1 MGVKSTVHLSREE
14 AERRYIDHIIETVL
28 RPRLVGQVS
37 YLSDTELEDV
47 IERFND
53 EKYHD
58 QMGFENYIIDAR
70 TDVRT

>member
-14 AERRYIDHIIETVL
+14 AERRYIDHIIDTVL
-28 RPRLVGQVS
+28 RPRLVSQVS
-37 YLSDTELEDV
+37 FLSDTELEDV

-53 EKYHD
+53 EKYESGG
-58 QMGFENYIIDAR
+58 GFDNYIIDAR